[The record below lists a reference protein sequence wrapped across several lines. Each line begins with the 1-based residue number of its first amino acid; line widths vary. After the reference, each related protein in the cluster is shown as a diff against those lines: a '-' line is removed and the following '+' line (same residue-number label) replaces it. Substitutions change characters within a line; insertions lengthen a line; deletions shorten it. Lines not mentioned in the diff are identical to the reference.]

1 MITFD
6 FDTKDIQY
14 LKADY
19 DLKTVAKAVREDIE
33 ENLIE
38 VRSYD
43 GSQIAPLKK
52 SYADM
57 KYKKLRQAR
66 IFDGFRKG
74 SKKLINSIKMK
85 KINDNHYQIYVS
97 KANDN
102 ENIMKYLQE
111 GKSPLNGPRRAFG
124 MGKAGVQ
131 RIAVFLE
138 EALTIKANGR

>member
-19 DLKTVAKAVREDIE
+19 DLKTVAKAVKEDIE

-57 KYKKLRQAR
+57 KYKKLRQAK

-85 KINDNHYQIYVS
+85 KINDDHYQIYVS

-124 MGKAGVQ
+124 IGKAGVQ

-138 EALTIKANGR
+138 EALTIKGKRG

>member
-14 LKADY
+14 LKVDY

-52 SYADM
+52 SYAKM
-57 KYKKLRQAR
+57 KSEKLGHTR

-111 GKSPLNGPRRAFG
+111 GKKPLNGPRRAFG
-124 MGKAGVQ
+124 IGKAGVQ

-138 EALTIKANGR
+138 EALTIKGKRG

>member
-57 KYKKLRQAR
+57 KYKKLRQAK

-111 GKSPLNGPRRAFG
+111 GKKPLNGPRRAFG

>member
-19 DLKTVAKAVREDIE
+19 DLKTVAKAVKEDIE

-57 KYKKLRQAR
+57 KYKKLRQAK

-111 GKSPLNGPRRAFG
+111 GKKPLNGARRAFG

-138 EALTIKANGR
+138 EALIIKANGR

>member
-19 DLKTVAKAVREDIE
+19 DLKTVAKAVKEDIE

-57 KYKKLRQAR
+57 KYKKLRQAK

-102 ENIMKYLQE
+102 ENIMKYLQD
-111 GKSPLNGPRRAFG
+111 GKKPLNGARRAFG

-138 EALTIKANGR
+138 EALIIKANGR

>member
-57 KYKKLRQAR
+57 KYKKLRQTR

-138 EALTIKANGR
+138 EALIIKANGR

>member
-111 GKSPLNGPRRAFG
+111 GKKPLNGARRAFG

-138 EALTIKANGR
+138 EALIIKANGR